1 MNKLWDDIFHQHSQS
16 ILSGELVYHQIF
28 HRARTDAVRFLNP
41 HQVSWRNLR
50 IVVHIQI
57 SLETGKMAHGKV
69 KSSYFNSN
77 PVNDTT
83 TKKQN
88 MRSKKATFPVFWIT
102 GAALIGNHGCHKL
115 KPPLA
120 LQSFTAASQNIKCQ
134 YSSGE
139 IYWYSSEIHC
149 IVLHRLNPHTES
161 SCVTEGC
168 FPTFAAP
175 TGNRWQANW
184 SGHTKMGRFWGEA
197 SFPVS

>member
-57 SLETGKMAHGKV
+57 SLETGKMAHGNV

-115 KPPLA
+115 KPPFA
-120 LQSFTAASQNIKCQ
+120 LQSFTAASQNIKSVS
-134 YSSGE
+134 YT
-139 IYWYSSEIHC
+139 H
-149 IVLHRLNPHTES
+149 LTL
-161 SCVTEGC
+161 
-168 FPTFAAP
+168 PTILL
-175 TGNRWQANW
+175 
-184 SGHTKMGRFWGEA
+184 
-197 SFPVS
+197 V